1 MSVDDFVAKLVEEV
15 ENKGTV
21 NRVSMENNQNNP
33 MEMAG
38 GDKNGQSGVV
48 YGKIGKGQSAA
59 GDHPTGSGMPQDG
72 RPGKTS
78 FFQKKQ
84 ILRN

>member
-1 MSVDDFVAKLVEEV
+1 
-15 ENKGTV
+15 
-21 NRVSMENNQNNP
+21 

-72 RPGKTS
+72 RPRKHYFSRKNRSSGTEKKMVTRGIAVLLCILMFS
-78 FFQKKQ
+78 FGLDRKSVV
-84 ILRN
+84 